1 MIRHFI
7 FVVANLF
14 QIPNELKYIKIE
26 FNLKLK
32 YLKKKN
38 LKTQRDSKILLVR
51 FQKFQR
57 FSIL

>member
-32 YLKKKN
+32 YLKNKN
-38 LKTQRDSKILLVR
+38 PKTQRDSKILLVK

-57 FSIL
+57 FSIF

>member
-38 LKTQRDSKILLVR
+38 LKIQRDSKILLVR

>member
-14 QIPNELKYIKIE
+14 QIPNELKYIKTE

-38 LKTQRDSKILLVR
+38 PKTQRDSKILLVR

>member
-7 FVVANLF
+7 FVIANLF

-38 LKTQRDSKILLVR
+38 SKTQRDSKILLVR